1 MQKILLKIS
10 VISILLTFIYL
21 VKSVHFKRTVAHS
34 SFLSKLWYFSIQH
47 QLTSKQSQL
56 LLYWKLPQFWKKWG
70 LCNCVLKWMDFS
82 TLSVSKQPIQL
93 IVQLNSSLR
102 HIIVTFDYFSLMTLT
117 SINIPISTLSCICTS
132 EENWNGIQLIIMHH
146 EQKPSSS
153 LPPAWQGMKKILLK
167 SESPITVRHLH
178 KERI

>member
-1 MQKILLKIS
+1 MSS
-10 VISILLTFIYL
+10 VG
-21 VKSVHFKRTVAHS
+21 H
-34 SFLSKLWYFSIQH
+34 
-47 QLTSKQSQL
+47 
-56 LLYWKLPQFWKKWG
+56 WKKWG

-82 TLSVSKQPIQL
+82 TLSVSKQPTQL

-153 LPPAWQGMKKILLK
+153 LPPAWQGMKKILWPFNLHLDFWK
-167 SESPITVRHLH
+167 SRSWKNKVCFKLVYDWNHLFGLGSDTETNRNHKNLQLESI
-178 KERI
+178 I